1 MRLQVRPAQPKDLGA
16 IEALYRQQL
25 SGGERPGRPPAGAP
39 RRQFAS
45 KRLWFLLNSTFASI
59 LPITSAADHVY
70 VGELPGKSGIQGFV
84 QAEVAPMGNHVW
96 QILNLCLNPGL
107 DRFGAGTAL
116 LDQLFNEGLQRG
128 VTKFIVRLPVDDP
141 IADLFRARG
150 FSAYATEHALLA
162 ESVPARP
169 SAPLAGWRTMRRD
182 DEFGVYL
189 VYTAVTPRQVAAVEA
204 NSFAEWRHI
213 MQETSWRS
221 RVPRAVRQRRFV
233 VDRVQV
239 VGWMGITP
247 GGGGRPHTLSLL
259 SLPEPRE
266 LLPSL
271 IDRSLAYVAQHHPGP
286 VWCSLRQY
294 HEPAITLLKHQGFE
308 VIASQMLM
316 VRELALKVPVR
327 ARVGIREKRLVPQ
340 YG

>member
-1 MRLQVRPAQPKDLGA
+1 MRLHVRPAQLRDLGA

-25 SGGERPGRPPAGAP
+25 NDGERPSAPVAGAP

-70 VGELPGKSGIQGFV
+70 VGELPGKSGIQGFI
-84 QAEVAPMGNHVW
+84 QAETAPMGNQVW

-116 LDQLFNEGLQRG
+116 LDHLFNEGLQRG
-128 VTKFIVRLPVDDP
+128 VIKFIVRLPVDDP
-141 IADLFRARG
+141 IAELFRARG

-162 ESVPARP
+162 ESLPSRP
-169 SAPLAGWRTMRRD
+169 MPPLAGWRTMRRQ
-182 DEFGVYL
+182 DELGVYL
-189 VYTAVTPRQVAAVEA
+189 VYTAVTPRQVSAVEA
-204 NSFAEWRHI
+204 NSFAEWRLI

-221 RVPRAVRQRRFV
+221 RMPRAARQRRFV

-239 VGWMGITP
+239 IGWMGITA
-247 GGGGRPHTLSLL
+247 GSGGRPHSLSLL
-259 SLPEPRE
+259 GLPEPKD
-266 LLPSL
+266 LWPSL
-271 IDRSLAYVAQHHPGP
+271 IQKSLAYVAQHHPGP

-294 HEPAITLLKHQGFE
+294 DELAISLLKHEGFE
-308 VIASQMLM
+308 VIASQTLM

-327 ARVGIREKRLVPQ
+327 AKVGIREKRLVPQ